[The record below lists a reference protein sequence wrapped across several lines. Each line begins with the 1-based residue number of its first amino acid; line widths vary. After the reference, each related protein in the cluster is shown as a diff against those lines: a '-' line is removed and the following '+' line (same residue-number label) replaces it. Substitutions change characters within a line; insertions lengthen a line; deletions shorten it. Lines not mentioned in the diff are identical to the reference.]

1 MARTKTPTPL
11 YAVLG
16 AGDLVVE
23 RIRTTAASVDTDPK
37 GFQHQ
42 VQDQVHTVQSVAQ
55 QRADAL
61 VAELRALPDRA
72 QAAAYEA
79 LGQAAS
85 VYGDLAERG
94 ETLVTRV
101 RNQQSTKDAAAAAK
115 TTRSQ
120 AKATVTTA
128 RKETAQAAKAT
139 STTARKQAGKVAE
152 QAGKVAEEA
161 DKTTVQADTTTA
173 QAAEGVKATRTTA
186 KRTTKK
192 AANATRPRAKATR
205 TSARK
210 TAEAST
216 RAVADAAA
224 KVGD

>member
-16 AGDLVVE
+16 AGDLVAE
-23 RIRTTAASVDTDPK
+23 RIRRTTVETDPR
-37 GFQHQ
+37 HA
-42 VQDQVHTVQSVAQ
+42 AQ
-55 QRADAL
+55 QQLGAL
-61 VAELRALPDRA
+61 RAELRALPDRA
-72 QAAAYEA
+72 QSAAHEA

-115 TTRSQ
+115 TTKSQ

-128 RKETAQAAKAT
+128 RKESAQAAKAT
-139 STTARKQAGKVAE
+139 TTTAKKQAGKTAD
-152 QAGKVAEEA
+152 QG
-161 DKTTVQADTTTA
+161 DKTAE
-173 QAAEGVKATRTTA
+173 QAAEGAKATKTTA
-186 KRTTKK
+186 KRTTTK
-192 AANATRPRAKATR
+192 ATNATRPRAKATR

-210 TAEAST
+210 TAEAT
-216 RAVADAAA
+216 TKAATDAAA